1 MEVEQEIVGF
11 NGDGEVIIRYTLNNS
26 VGMRVTLL
34 NTGAA
39 VESISLPGK
48 GFMTLSY
55 PSYKDYM
62 SDSLLM
68 GKCVGRV
75 AGRVAKSRIVI
86 DGEVYK
92 LSSNEGTTHLN
103 GGVSSFASRLWQ
115 ARFERE
121 MVVFSYVSMAGEEGY
136 PSEFGL
142 EVGYTLSDDN
152 TLGMTIIGEADAD
165 TIANVAPFI
174 YFTLGSDMELKIES
188 SDYFP
193 LDKKLLPKGGV
204 ESVGGTEYDYREYR
218 SVGTD
223 IDDYWLV
230 DNHKEE
236 QLNAICSL
244 RSSSR
249 AVELQIHSSQR
260 ALYFS
265 SCSSI
270 EGCGVDREGEELQD
284 SCAVLLSPMAVAGD
298 PSENLILRVG
308 RKYHHY
314 TTYNFKNL

>member
-1 MEVEQEIVGF
+1 MEIEQEIVGF
-11 NGDGEVIIRYTLNNS
+11 NGEGEVIIRYTLTNS

-34 NTGAA
+34 NIGAA
-39 VESISLPGK
+39 VESISLTDK

-75 AGRVAKSRIVI
+75 AGRVAKSRVTI
-86 DGEVYK
+86 DGVTYK
-92 LSSNEGTTHLN
+92 LSSNAGVAHLN
-103 GGVSSFASRLWQ
+103 GGVNSFGSKLWQ
-115 ARFERE
+115 ARSERD

-136 PSEFGL
+136 PAEFGL

-152 TLGMTIIGEADAD
+152 TLGVTIIGEADAD

-174 YFTLGSDMELKIES
+174 YFTLGGDMELKIES
-188 SDYFP
+188 SDYYS
-193 LDKKLLPKGGV
+193 LDKELL
-204 ESVGGTEYDYREYR
+204 SVSVDDTKYDYREYKT
-218 SVGTD
+218 VGTD
-223 IDDYWLV
+223 IDNYWLV
-230 DNHKEE
+230 DNHNEG
-236 QLNAICSL
+236 QLNTICSL
-244 RSSSR
+244 RSLES
-249 AVELQIHSSQR
+249 AVELQIRSSQP

-284 SCAVLLSPMAVAGD
+284 NCAVLLSPMAVAGG
-298 PSENLILRVG
+298 SYENLILRVG

-314 TTYNFKNL
+314 TTYNFKNLE